1 MICGVEINKDV
12 WYIYVNKKI
21 ELKVIVKNMI
31 YICNG
36 IRMNDN
42 YMICVENCLCCC

>member
-12 WYIYVNKKI
+12 WYIYVKIKI

-31 YICNG
+31 YV
-36 IRMNDN
+36 
-42 YMICVENCLCCC
+42 YM

>member
-12 WYIYVNKKI
+12 WYIYVKKKI

-31 YICNG
+31 YV
-36 IRMNDN
+36 
-42 YMICVENCLCCC
+42 YM

>member
-12 WYIYVNKKI
+12 WYIYVKKKKI

-31 YICNG
+31 YV
-36 IRMNDN
+36 
-42 YMICVENCLCCC
+42 YM